1 MMFMKNRNLVESFN
15 NAINGIISTIR
26 TERNMKIHITAAVLI
41 ILLSFLYKL
50 THTEFLIVLIVI
62 GIVLICELFNTA
74 VEKLIDLITDVY
86 HPKVK
91 IIKDMAAGA
100 VMISAAVSLIVG
112 YVIFFNRV
120 SSDLETVIIR
130 VGNSPLHM
138 TVIALII
145 TIILVVLIKLFLS
158 KGTPFKGG
166 MPSGHS
172 AIAFSITTGIALW
185 TQNAKITILCTIIS
199 LLLVQSRLEGKI
211 HTVLEL
217 ISGAMLGILLT
228 LLVFQICNSL

>member
-1 MMFMKNRNLVESFN
+1 MKNKNLVESFN
-15 NAINGIISTIR
+15 NAIKGIISTVR
-26 TERNMKIHITAAVLI
+26 TERNMKIHIAASVMVV
-41 ILLSFLYKL
+41 LLSFLYKL
-50 THTEFLIVLIVI
+50 TRTEFLIVMIVVAL
-62 GIVLICELFNTA
+62 VLICELFNTA
-74 VEKLIDLITDVY
+74 MERLIDLITDVY

-91 IIKDMAAGA
+91 TIKDMAAGA
-100 VMISAAVSLIVG
+100 VMISAGVSLIVG
-112 YVIFFNRV
+112 YVIFINKV
-120 SSDLETVIIR
+120 SSDVEAVIKR
-130 VGNSPLHM
+130 VRNSPLHM

-145 TIILVVLIKLFLS
+145 TIILVVIIKLFLS

-199 LLLVQSRLEGKI
+199 LLLVQSQLEGKI

>member
-1 MMFMKNRNLVESFN
+1 MKNKNLVESFN
-15 NAINGIISTIR
+15 NAIKGIISTVR
-26 TERNMKIHITAAVLI
+26 TERNMKIHIAASVMVV
-41 ILLSFLYKL
+41 LLSFLYKL
-50 THTEFLIVLIVI
+50 TRTEFLIVMIVVAL
-62 GIVLICELFNTA
+62 VLICELFNTA
-74 VEKLIDLITDVY
+74 MERLIDLITDVY

-91 IIKDMAAGA
+91 TIKDMAAGA
-100 VMISAAVSLIVG
+100 VMISAGVSLIVG
-112 YVIFFNRV
+112 YVIFINKV
-120 SSDLETVIIR
+120 SSDVEAVIKR
-130 VGNSPLHM
+130 VRNSPLHM

-145 TIILVVLIKLFLS
+145 TIILVVIIKLFLS

-185 TQNAKITILCTIIS
+185 TQNAKITILCLIIS

-217 ISGAMLGILLT
+217 ISGAFLGTLLT

>member
-1 MMFMKNRNLVESFN
+1 MKNRNLVESFN
-15 NAINGIISTIR
+15 NAIKGIINTIR
-26 TERNMKIHITAAVLI
+26 TERNMKIHITASVLV

-50 THTEFLIVLIVI
+50 SRTEFLIVLIVAAL
-62 GIVLICELFNTA
+62 VLICELFNTA

-91 IIKDMAAGA
+91 IVKDIAAGA
-100 VMISAAVSLIVG
+100 VMISAGVSLIAG
-112 YVIFFNRV
+112 YVIFINRV
-120 SSDLETVIIR
+120 SSDVEAVIVR
-130 VGNSPLHM
+130 VRNSPLHM

-145 TIILVVLIKLFLS
+145 TIIFVVIIKLFLS
-158 KGTPFKGG
+158 KGTPLKGG

-185 TQNAKITILCTIIS
+185 TQNARITILCLIIS

-217 ISGAMLGILLT
+217 ITGALLGTLLT